1 MRGVLGGAPLRGTE
15 RGQGAGR
22 PPQGAAS
29 ARAGSETPL
38 GVPRGEVP
46 ALVVATK
53 CLFSD

>member
-53 CLFSD
+53 CLFF